1 MNLILG
7 RIINSILNLK
17 NHPERKEIKLADAL
31 EKYIIHLNTEGYS
44 NNTIYCYSR
53 DFRILLNLKGNIY
66 MHTITEETIKSIL
79 THLRQPGLK
88 QSVHTISTNNRIKI
102 AFRSFFHWCYD
113 SGYLGKNYISSFRLV
128 NNRSKH
134 TVPITQDQITQLFD
148 TMSEFKDYLSK
159 RDKVLFAVYI
169 FSGIRK
175 SEALSLRINDY
186 NRSLNTLYLR
196 KAKNAANRFQTI
208 PSILTDI
215 LNKYVVD
222 NFNTSNTCPLF
233 PGQSKNTSLSGR
245 QASNR
250 FNVWKRL
257 SGIGNDLTIHSFRSA
272 YAVQLYKISLDPL
285 LVSYALGH
293 RSFSSTKGYI
303 SDDIFDMKNVLEK
316 AFNASKSCSNN

>member
-1 MNLILG
+1 MNLILS
-7 RIINSILNLK
+7 RIINSIFNLK
-17 NHPERKEIKLADAL
+17 NHPERKGIKLADAL
-31 EKYIIHLNTEGYS
+31 EKYIIHLNAEGYS

-66 MHTITEETIKSIL
+66 LHTITEETIESIL
-79 THLRQPGLK
+79 THLRQSVLK

-128 NNRSKH
+128 SNRSKH

-148 TMSEFKDYLSK
+148 TMSEFKDKLSK
-159 RDKVLFAVYI
+159 RDKVLFSVYI

-175 SEALSLRINDY
+175 SEALFLRINDY
-186 NRSLNTLYLR
+186 NGSLNTLYLR
-196 KAKNAANRFQTI
+196 KPKNAAKRCQAI
-208 PSILTDI
+208 PLILTNI
-215 LNKYVVD
+215 LDKYIAD
-222 NFNTSNTCPLF
+222 NFNTNNTYNTRHLF
-233 PGQSKNTSLSGR
+233 PGQLENTSLSGR

-250 FNVWKRL
+250 FNMWKKL
-257 SGIGNDLTIHSFRSA
+257 SGIRNDLTIHSFRSA

-316 AFNASKSCSNN
+316 AFKI